1 VSERDAALS
10 EALRRGLREARRD
23 ERDSLAALLSRAFAA
38 DPVYRWLLPDD
49 RRWPR
54 ASAILFGEI
63 LELFATTGLALT
75 DAAGAG
81 VSLWSPPD
89 APSRGL
95 PISLRLVLR
104 LGLAVGR
111 LARLGA
117 TLAPVAAREPHWY
130 LAVLAT
136 APERQRSGVG
146 TRLLEPVLARCDAAR
161 LPAYLETGVAANL
174 AFYGRR
180 GFAVLGETRPRGGG
194 PVIWALR
201 RGVGRDR

>member
-10 EALRRGLREARRD
+10 EALRRGLREARR
-23 ERDSLAALLSRAFAA
+23 EELGSLAALLSRAFAA

-49 RRWPR
+49 GRWPR
-54 ASAILFGEI
+54 ASAVLFGEI
-63 LELFATTGLALT
+63 LELFAATGLVLT

-81 VSLWSPPD
+81 VSLWSPPE
-89 APSRGL
+89 APPRGL

-117 TLAPVAAREPHWY
+117 TLAPFAAREPHWY
-130 LAVLAT
+130 LAVVAT
-136 APERQRSGVG
+136 APERRRSGVA
-146 TRLLEPVLARCDAAR
+146 TRMLEPILARCDAAL
-161 LPAYLETGVAANL
+161 LPAYLETGAAANL
-174 AFYGRR
+174 AFYERR
-180 GFAVLGETRPRGGG
+180 GFRVVGETRPRRGG